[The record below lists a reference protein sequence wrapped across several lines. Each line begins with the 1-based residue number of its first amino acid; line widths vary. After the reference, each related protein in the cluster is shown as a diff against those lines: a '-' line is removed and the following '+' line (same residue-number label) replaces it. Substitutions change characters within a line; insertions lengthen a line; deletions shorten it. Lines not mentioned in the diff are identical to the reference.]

1 MAIRDLKVKELNSWL
16 DDRHDNLLTASED
29 FEIRRLKKTLEESP
43 DLVLLDMSL
52 PEMDGFTV
60 VRKIKEN
67 KEVSHIPVIAL
78 TARVMKGDREKTL
91 EAGCDDYI
99 SKPIEPEK
107 VLETIVKMLGEGKN
121 HAENIS
127 C

>member
-29 FEIRRLKKTLEESP
+29 FEIRRLEKTLEESP

-52 PEMDGFTV
+52 PEIDGFTV

-67 KEVSHIPVIAL
+67 KETRHIPVIAL